1 MYRLLP
7 GTCTYNYIMC
17 DVWLTLSNEEVE
29 HGEDDGVPTKHV
41 VPTGPHASRGHS
53 QTRPDLKG
61 SL

>member
-1 MYRLLP
+1 
-7 GTCTYNYIMC
+7 MC

-29 HGEDDGVPTKHV
+29 HGEDDSVPTKHV
-41 VPTGPHASRGHS
+41 VPTGPNASRGHS